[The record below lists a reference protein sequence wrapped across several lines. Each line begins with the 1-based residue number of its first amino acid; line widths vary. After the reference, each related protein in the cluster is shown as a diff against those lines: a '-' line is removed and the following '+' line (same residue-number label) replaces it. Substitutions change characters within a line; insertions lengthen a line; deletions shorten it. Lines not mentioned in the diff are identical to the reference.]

1 MKSNTIKGNRKR
13 KLLTGILCL
22 AMTVLLVAP
31 VTVKA
36 DLGPK
41 PSVRVLFENMGD
53 EPCYGTLLSEWKSSG
68 SAHAWD
74 GKEEHAWYKENGD
87 CTWADLEYDIW
98 KAFVEYEDPDG
109 YYFLQEGWNVGKTKE
124 IAWTYYPPDPFKILL
139 YYPETGT
146 FVSSGIYERYAFDT
160 YYTVD
165 MKGVTMGT
173 VEYNEELSTDERAKP
188 LDSVEYD
195 EELSTDER
203 IEAYRSYNYRMEVL
217 SLIARIIA
225 TIVIETLLALLFG
238 FRNKKQLLLLMG
250 VNAGTQVVLNVLLN
264 VINYN
269 SGHMAFV
276 FYYVL
281 FELLVF
287 ILEALVY
294 GKYMNRLSE
303 NIKPKWFYAVYA
315 LAANGVSFAAGLYVA
330 NLMPG
335 IF

>member
-22 AMTVLLVAP
+22 VMTVLCFAP
-31 VTVKA
+31 ATAKA
-36 DLGPK
+36 DMGPK
-41 PSVRVLFENMGD
+41 PSVRILFENMGD
-53 EPCYGTLLSEWKSSG
+53 ELCYGTLLSARESTGPASVWNG
-68 SAHAWD
+68 IEEDAQHNGNENYAWMTLD
-74 GKEEHAWYKENGD
+74 YE
-87 CTWADLEYDIW
+87 TW

-109 YYFLQEGWNVGKTKE
+109 YFFLQEGWKVSETKE
-124 IAWTYYPPDPFKILL
+124 IAWTYYPPSPFKILL

-146 FVSSGIYERYAFDT
+146 FVSSGIYEKYAFDT

-165 MKGVTMGT
+165 MDGITMRS
-173 VEYNEELSTDERAKP
+173 VEYDKELSTDAR
-188 LDSVEYD
+188 L
-195 EELSTDER
+195 
-203 IEAYRSYNYRMEVL
+203 EAHRSYNYRVEVI
-217 SLIARIIA
+217 SLLARIVVTIA
-225 TIVIETLLALLFG
+225 IEMVLALLFG

-276 FYYVL
+276 LYYVL